1 MQTDKISQ
9 EKHPTDAKK
18 IFRKLGTCSRT
29 FFYLLDRE
37 FGNLMVNEER
47 AADPLAGGIMQQGY
61 QCGMLWGA
69 SLAVGAEAYK
79 TCAHTSQAIIVAVEA
94 TRSLI
99 NSFVDQEQTSQCR
112 EITKCDF
119 TNNLSFAKYL
129 LSGRFLHCFQLAEDW
144 APEAVAA
151 ARNALESKPH
161 NFDYSMS
168 CATEVA
174 RKMGA
179 SDEEA
184 IMVAG
189 FAGGLGLAGSGCGA
203 LSAAIWMSA
212 LEWCRAHEK
221 GSATKDQH
229 GKEILKS
236 FLQQTDG
243 QVQCRDIC
251 KRSFD
256 SLDEHTT
263 YMMEGGCSKLIEQLS
278 MA

>member
-9 EKHPTDAKK
+9 EKHPIDAKK

-29 FFYLLDRE
+29 LFHILDRE
-37 FGNLMVNEER
+37 FGNLMTDEER
-47 AADPLAGGIMQQGY
+47 AADPLAGGIMKQGY

-79 TCAHTSQAIIVAVEA
+79 TCTHTSQAIIVAVEA
-94 TRSLI
+94 TRSLMT
-99 NSFVDQEQTSQCR
+99 SFVDQEQSSQCW
-112 EITKCDF
+112 EITRCDF
-119 TNNLSFAKYL
+119 TNNFSLAKYL
-129 LSGRFLHCFQLAEDW
+129 FSGRFLHCFQMAEDW
-144 APEAVAA
+144 APEAVAT
-151 ARNALESKPH
+151 ARKALDSKPH

-212 LEWCRAHEK
+212 LEWSRANEK

-236 FLQQTDG
+236 FLHQTDG
-243 QVQCRDIC
+243 LVQCKDIC
-251 KRSFD
+251 ERGFD
-256 SLDEHTT
+256 SLNEHTT
-263 YMMEGGCSKLIEQLS
+263 YMMEGGCHSLIEQLS
-278 MA
+278 KA

>member
-18 IFRKLGTCSRT
+18 VFRKLGTCSRT

-37 FGNLMVNEER
+37 FGNSMVNEER

-79 TCAHTSQAIIVAVEA
+79 ACTHTSQAIIVAVEA
-94 TRSLI
+94 TRSLMT
-99 NSFVDQEQTSQCR
+99 SFVDQEYTSQCR
-112 EITKCDF
+112 EITRCDF
-119 TNNLSFAKYL
+119 TNNLSFAKYM

-144 APEAVAA
+144 APQAVIEA
-151 ARNALESKPH
+151 RKALESKPH

-189 FAGGLGLAGSGCGA
+189 FAGGLGLSGSGCGA
-203 LSAAIWMSA
+203 LSAALWMSA
-212 LEWCRAHEK
+212 LEWCRDHEK
-221 GSATKDQH
+221 GSAIKDDH

-236 FLQQTDG
+236 FMVKTDG
-243 QVQCRDIC
+243 NVLCKTIC
-251 KRSFD
+251 KKSFT
-256 SLDEHTT
+256 SLDDHTN
-263 YMMEGGCSKLIEQLS
+263 YMMQGGCKGLIEQLS
-278 MA
+278 KA

>member
-18 IFRKLGTCSRT
+18 VFRKLGTCSRT
-29 FFYLLDRE
+29 LFHILDRE
-37 FGNLMVNEER
+37 FGNLMVDEER
-47 AADPLAGGIMQQGY
+47 AADPLAGGIMKQGY

-79 TCAHTSQAIIVAVEA
+79 TCTHTSQAIIVAVEA
-94 TRSLI
+94 TRSLM
-99 NSFVDQEQTSQCR
+99 NSFVDQEQTSQCW
-112 EITKCDF
+112 EITRCDF
-119 TNNLSFAKYL
+119 TSNFSFAKYMF
-129 LSGRFLHCFQLAEDW
+129 SGRFLHCFQMAEDW

-151 ARNALESKPH
+151 ARKALESKPH

-212 LEWCRAHEK
+212 LEWSRAHEK

-243 QVQCRDIC
+243 LVQCKDIC
-251 KRSFD
+251 NRSFD